1 MDAVNTFTDLDRTLT
16 EHAIPMNILLTGAE
30 GNFGSEFRRLTDA
43 RSDVRLIPVG
53 RGDWTAVLEKMAMAD
68 VVVHAASD
76 LHTSASLA
84 PTRLLDSNV
93 MTTAVLLEAAKKLH
107 IKRFVFISS
116 CAVYGEDMR
125 TGEDSLCC
133 PITINGISK
142 YLNEK
147 LVAEFCTA
155 NAIEYQIFRVFNSY
169 GGDDRFSIF
178 SKLKRALHNHTPFTL
193 NNDGRMQR
201 DFVHVTDVASIVL
214 NLLNARI
221 EHTHLNIG
229 TGVATK
235 ISTLVDMVQAQF
247 PQLVIQRGST
257 QEAEYSRADTTRL
270 REFWHG
276 DFIRIE
282 DYVREQLAGYISL

>member
-1 MDAVNTFTDLDRTLT
+1 
-16 EHAIPMNILLTGAE
+16 
-30 GNFGSEFRRLTDA
+30 
-43 RSDVRLIPVG
+43 
-53 RGDWTAVLEKMAMAD
+53 
-68 VVVHAASD
+68 
-76 LHTSASLA
+76 
-84 PTRLLDSNV
+84 
-93 MTTAVLLEAAKKLH
+93 
-107 IKRFVFISS
+107 
-116 CAVYGEDMR
+116 MR

-142 YLNEK
+142 HLNEK

-155 NAIEYQIFRVFNSY
+155 HGIEYQILRVFNSY

-178 SKLKRALHNHTPFTL
+178 SKLKRALQAATPFTL

-201 DFVHVTDVASIVL
+201 DFIHVADVASVVL
-214 NLLNARI
+214 NLSTTSI
-221 EHTHLNIG
+221 KHTHLNIG

-235 ISTLVDMVQAQF
+235 IATLVDMVAAQF
-247 PQLVIQRGST
+247 PQLVVQRGIT

-282 DYVREQLAGYISL
+282 DYIREQFANYASTDRLVTRP

>member
-1 MDAVNTFTDLDRTLT
+1 
-16 EHAIPMNILLTGAE
+16 MNILLTGAE
-30 GNFGSEFRRLTDA
+30 GNFGTEFCRQTGA
-43 RSDVRLIPVG
+43 QKNVEVIPVG
-53 RGDWTAVLEKMAMAD
+53 RGDWAAIDEKMALAD

-76 LHTSASLA
+76 LRTSASLA

-93 MTTAVLLEAAKKLH
+93 MSTATLLEAAH
-107 IKRFVFISS
+107 KRQVKRLVFLSS

-142 YLNEK
+142 HLNEK
-147 LVAEFCTA
+147 LVSEFCTA
-155 NAIEYQIFRVFNSY
+155 NGIEYQILRVFNSY

-178 SKLKRALHNHTPFTL
+178 SKLKRALQNGTSFTL

-201 DFVHVTDVASIVL
+201 DFIHVADVASVIL
-214 NLLNARI
+214 KLLDAHVQ
-221 EHTHLNIG
+221 HTHLNIG

-247 PQLVIQRGST
+247 PRLVIQRGTT

-282 DYVREQLAGYISL
+282 DYVREQFAGYISP

>member
-1 MDAVNTFTDLDRTLT
+1 
-16 EHAIPMNILLTGAE
+16 MNILLTGAD
-30 GNFGSEFRRLTDA
+30 GNFGSEFRRLA
-43 RSDVRLIPVG
+43 SIKNFAQVMPVG
-53 RGDWTAVLEKMAMAD
+53 RNDWTTLHEKLASSD

-76 LHTSASLA
+76 LRTSASVA
-84 PTRLLDSNV
+84 PGRLLDSNV
-93 MTTAVLLEAAKKLH
+93 MSTATLLEASRQH
-107 IKRFVFISS
+107 HVKRLVFLSS

-142 YLNEK
+142 HLNEK

-155 NAIEYQIFRVFNSY
+155 HGIEYQILRVFNSY

-178 SKLKRALHNHTPFTL
+178 SKLKRALQTATPFTL

-201 DFVHVTDVASIVL
+201 DFVHVADVASVVL
-214 NLLNARI
+214 NLSTTSI
-221 EHTHLNIG
+221 KHTHLNIG

-235 ISTLVDMVQAQF
+235 IATLVDMVAAQF
-247 PQLVIQRGST
+247 PQLVVQRGTT

-282 DYVREQLAGYISL
+282 DYVREQFANYVSTDRLAIRS